1 MALFG
6 DQDFRAIRA
15 NLPGAFGFG
24 NDFTMT
30 LGLAFHEEKRQAA
43 LLLALSCTIVAA
55 IAFSD
60 YLTRATLG
68 VAAFWPAN
76 AFLAAGLFT
85 LKGARRLVL
94 AGVFVTSHLTMS
106 LLAGDE
112 LLSALF
118 YAVVDTFEA
127 GAVWA
132 VCHRFWNGAPRV
144 RTMRS
149 LAQIPAIT
157 TPIAL
162 VSALICATVFH
173 FGYGAPFVETLI
185 DWFLRSALG
194 LAVALP
200 ATLVL
205 IDAEHRRAFHRS
217 WTEQLLLMFGVGT
230 IALLCAHPA
239 AGAPPVLIFP
249 VTLAAAYRLGARGAA
264 LATFLTIG
272 IMMPLA
278 ISSGSSPLNPTQ
290 DPVVQ
295 ARTIQV
301 FTSVL
306 FYTCLAAGLAFGQ
319 QNRLKRLLLRREL
332 LTRAARGRALA
343 ATEAKT
349 EFLATMSHEIRTPL
363 NSVLGFAQLLAT
375 REDLPPEARRQVN
388 LIDSAGAAL
397 LTVVDDILDFSRVEA
412 GQIELLPGPTSA
424 AALLQDTVAI
434 MAPEARAKGLSV
446 DLEIIDPLGVL
457 HDLDADR
464 LRQVLIN
471 LLNNAVK
478 FTDEGRI
485 GARLIIEPGDLED
498 RLRFEITDTGVGI
511 ALDKQGLLF
520 QRFSQTDSSPSR
532 LHGGAG
538 LGLAIAKAL
547 VDVMG
552 GKIGVDSVP
561 GRGSC
566 FWVEL
571 YAPVAEPG
579 PEPEPAKPPA
589 PGAARIL
596 IVDDHAINLEIAAAL
611 LTLVGYEVDL
621 AENGGQAV
629 EKAQT
634 GAYDLILMDIHMPLM
649 DGLQATRA
657 IKALRT
663 PTGKAPIIAMSADA
677 LPRQVERCYAA
688 GMVDHIAKPIQREV
702 LYAKVERW
710 LHPRPDTPAPN

>member
-1 MALFG
+1 MA
-6 DQDFRAIRA
+6 QRIAS
-15 NLPGAFGFG
+15 
-24 NDFTMT
+24 
-30 LGLAFHEEKRQAA
+30 HEERRQTA
-43 LLLALSCTIVAA
+43 LLLALSFAVAA
-55 IAFSD
+55 AIVFSEN
-60 YLTRATLG
+60 LTRTTLG

-85 LKGARRLVL
+85 LTSVRRLVL
-94 AGVFVTSHLTMS
+94 IAVFVIFHVAVCLQ
-106 LLAGDE
+106 AGDGP
-112 LLSALF
+112 LKALVF
-118 YAVVDTFEA
+118 ATVDGLEA

-132 VCHRFWNGAPRV
+132 AFRRFWNGAPRV
-144 RTMRS
+144 RTLRA
-149 LAQIPAIT
+149 LAQLPAIT
-157 TPIAL
+157 TPIAAG
-162 VSALICATVFH
+162 SALICATVLH
-173 FGYGAPFVETLI
+173 FGYGAPFAESLV
-185 DWFLRSALG
+185 DWLLRSALG

-205 IDAEHRRAFHRS
+205 IDAEHRRSFQRPWS
-217 WTEQLLLMFGVGT
+217 EKLLLMFSVVT
-230 IALLCAHPA
+230 VALLCAHPA
-239 AGAPPVLIFP
+239 AGAPPVLMFP

-264 LATFLTIG
+264 LAAFLTIG
-272 IMMPLA
+272 IIMPMV
-278 ISSGSSPLNPTQ
+278 ISVGSSSFNSTQ
-290 DPVVQ
+290 DPVIQ

-301 FTSVL
+301 FMGVL

-319 QNRLKRLLLRREL
+319 QNRLKRLLLRREQ

-363 NSVLGFAQLLAT
+363 NSVLGFAQLLAA
-375 REDLPPEARRQVN
+375 REDLPPDARRQVN

-424 AALLQDTVAI
+424 AALLRDTVAI
-434 MAPEARAKGLSV
+434 MAPEARAKGLSMDV
-446 DLEIIDPLGVL
+446 EIIDPIGVL

-478 FTDEGRI
+478 FTEEGRI
-485 GARLIIEPGDLED
+485 DARLIIEPGDIED
-498 RLRFEITDTGVGI
+498 RLRFEVLDTGVGI
-511 ALDKQGLLF
+511 ELDKQGLLF

-547 VDVMG
+547 IDVMG

-571 YAPVAEPG
+571 SAPVAEPA
-579 PEPEPAKPPA
+579 PTPEPAKPPP

-596 IVDDHAINLEIAAAL
+596 IVDDHPINLEIGAAL

-621 AENGGQAV
+621 AENGKQAV
-629 EKAQT
+629 EKAEA

-663 PTGKAPIIAMSADA
+663 STGKAPIIAMSADA

-688 GMVDHIAKPIQREV
+688 GMVDHVAKPIQREV
-702 LYAKVERW
+702 LYAKIERW
-710 LHPRPDTPAPN
+710 LHPLRDGDKPA

>member
-1 MALFG
+1 
-6 DQDFRAIRA
+6 
-15 NLPGAFGFG
+15 
-24 NDFTMT
+24 MT
-30 LGLAFHEEKRQAA
+30 LSLAFHEERRQAA
-43 LLLALSCTIVAA
+43 LLLALSCTVVAA
-55 IAFSD
+55 ITMSES
-60 YLTRATLG
+60 LTRATQG

-76 AFLAAGLFT
+76 AFLVAGLFT
-85 LKGARRLVL
+85 LKGARRAVL
-94 AGVFVTSHLTMS
+94 AGVFLASHLTVN
-106 LLAGDE
+106 LVLGDE
-112 LLSALF
+112 LLRALLHA
-118 YAVVDTFEA
+118 AVDGCEA
-127 GAVWA
+127 GAVWMA
-132 VCHRFWNGAPRV
+132 CHWFWNGAPRV
-144 RTMRS
+144 RTIRS
-149 LAQIPAIT
+149 LTQLPAIT
-157 TPIAL
+157 TPIAFG
-162 VSALICATVFH
+162 SALACATALH
-173 FGYGAPFVETLI
+173 FSYGAPFVETLV

-205 IDAEHRRAFHRS
+205 IDAEHRRSFQRPWS
-217 WTEQLLLMFGVGT
+217 EQLLLMFGVGI
-230 IALLCAHPA
+230 IALLCAHPDV
-239 AGAPPVLIFP
+239 GAPPVLIFP

-264 LATFLTIG
+264 LAALLTIA
-272 IMMPLA
+272 IIMPLA
-278 ISSGSSPLNPTQ
+278 ISAGSSPFNPTP

-306 FYTCLAAGLAFGQ
+306 FYTCLSAGLAFGQ

-363 NSVLGFAQLLAT
+363 NSVLGFAQLLAA
-375 REDLPPEARRQVN
+375 RQDLPPDARRQVN

-412 GQIELLPGPTSA
+412 GQIELLPSPTSA

-434 MAPEARAKGLSV
+434 MAPEARAKGLSME
-446 DLEIIDPLGVL
+446 LEIIDPLGVL

-464 LRQVLIN
+464 LRQVLVN

-511 ALDKQGLLF
+511 ELDKQSLLF

-547 VDVMG
+547 IDVMG

-571 YAPVAEPG
+571 HAPVAEPG
-579 PEPEPAKPPA
+579 PAPEPAKPPA

-596 IVDDHAINLEIAAAL
+596 IVDDHSINLEIAAAL

-621 AENGGQAV
+621 AENGRQAV
-629 EKAQT
+629 EKAQA

-663 PTGKAPIIAMSADA
+663 ATGKAPIIAMSADA

-710 LHPRPDTPAPN
+710 LHPPAHGDKPA

>member
-1 MALFG
+1 
-6 DQDFRAIRA
+6 
-15 NLPGAFGFG
+15 
-24 NDFTMT
+24 MT
-30 LGLAFHEEKRQAA
+30 LSLAFHEDRRQTA
-43 LLLALSCTIVAA
+43 LLLTLSFTIVAA
-55 IAFSD
+55 IAFSE
-60 YLTRATLG
+60 YLTRPTLG

-85 LKGARRLVL
+85 LKGLRRLALVV
-94 AGVFVTSHLTMS
+94 VFVVAHVAVCLLT
-106 LLAGDE
+106 GDE
-112 LLSALF
+112 LLRALL
-118 YAVVDTFEA
+118 YAAVDSCEA

-132 VCHRFWNGAPRV
+132 VCHRLWKGAPRV

-149 LAQIPAIT
+149 LAQLPAIT
-157 TPIAL
+157 TPIAAG
-162 VSALICATVFH
+162 SALICASVLH
-173 FGYGAPFVETLI
+173 FGYGAPFVESLI

-205 IDAEHRRAFHRS
+205 IDAEHRRSFQS
-217 WTEQLLLMFGVGT
+217 PWSEQLLLMFGVAT

-239 AGAPPVLIFP
+239 AGAPPALLFP

-264 LATFLTIG
+264 LAAFLTIA
-272 IMMPLA
+272 IVMPMA
-278 ISSGSSPLNPTQ
+278 IAAGSSPFNATQ
-290 DPVVQ
+290 DPVIQ

-301 FTSVL
+301 FTSLL

-332 LTRAARGRALA
+332 LARAARGRALA

-363 NSVLGFAQLLAT
+363 NSVLGFAQLLAA
-375 REDLPPEARRQVN
+375 REDLPPDARRQVN

-424 AALLQDTVAI
+424 AALLRDTVAI
-434 MAPEARAKGLSV
+434 MAPEARAKGLTLDV
-446 DLEIIDPLGVL
+446 EIVDPLAVL

-478 FTDEGRI
+478 FTEEGRI
-485 GARLIIEPGDLED
+485 DARLTIEPGDIED

-571 YAPVAEPG
+571 SAPVAEPA
-579 PEPEPAKPPA
+579 PAPEPAKPAA

-596 IVDDHAINLEIAAAL
+596 IVDDHPINLEIASAL
-611 LTLVGYEVDL
+611 LALVGYEVDL
-621 AENGGQAV
+621 AENGKQAV
-629 EKAQT
+629 EKAEAA
-634 GAYDLILMDIHMPLM
+634 AYDLILMDIHMPLM

-702 LYAKVERW
+702 LYAKIERW
-710 LHPRPDTPAPN
+710 LHPQPDAEAAV